1 MNKSLTEEAIGTV
14 GEQPK
19 AAQKVADVRI
29 YWELPGWHFTLQT
42 ANWPNWHAAAI
53 QKQGLNQ

>member
-29 YWELPGWHFTLQT
+29 Y
-42 ANWPNWHAAAI
+42 
-53 QKQGLNQ
+53 